1 MPDAIRSGLRRSRA
15 LLIPCLAFGLAVCG
29 RGNQQQAA
37 GTTMDTTG
45 MMGGA
50 VPPAAEAAPPAG
62 ATTALSAPQVSA
74 VLSASDSAEI
84 KPSQLAQQKAQNAE
98 VKAYAQRMLKDHG
111 MLEDSL
117 RALDKRENI
126 SPAPNPLSQQ
136 LESQTE
142 STMKRLQSLSGAE
155 FDQAYMQA
163 MVQSHTEAL
172 NVVDNQLLP
181 ATQDPQLRV
190 AISQKVRPTI
200 VSHLDAAR
208 QIQQSLA
215 SGGSGA
221 R

>member
-1 MPDAIRSGLRRSRA
+1 
-15 LLIPCLAFGLAVCG
+15 
-29 RGNQQQAA
+29 
-37 GTTMDTTG
+37 MDTTG

-62 ATTALSAPQVSA
+62 ATTALSAQQVSA

-117 RALDKRENI
+117 RALDKRENV
-126 SPAPNPLSQQ
+126 SPAPNPVSQQ

-142 STMKRLQSLSGAE
+142 STMTRLQSLSGAE